1 MLVSGSANIPP
12 AFDKGAANCT
22 VPEND
27 DPSLVMTPGVLEV
40 SMMTSVAVTVV
51 PAASGVAVQQPV
63 VTVQPAPVLVMQ
75 LAPLL
80 RVLRPTPLFLMSLLA
95 QKKMP
100 VLSLLQKTIKANDTA
115 LS

>member
-51 PAASGVAVQQPV
+51 PAAMLLVGGVAAQPS
-63 VTVQPAPVLVMQ
+63 
-75 LAPLL
+75 L
-80 RVLRPTPLFLMSLLA
+80 RRPWRWR
-95 QKKMP
+95 
-100 VLSLLQKTIKANDTA
+100 NY
-115 LS
+115 